1 MLQSLQNGCAS
12 FLGVGVCPKGF
23 KCRSCQNQ
31 PREGL
36 ANGLWSLAYQ
46 LSERE
51 VTAGW
56 SPSEEWNISYRWGLE
71 PI

>member
-1 MLQSLQNGCAS
+1 MVVLLSWEWGYVRRVSNVEAAKIN
-12 FLGVGVCPKGF
+12 LG
-23 KCRSCQNQ
+23 R
-31 PREGL
+31 GL
-36 ANGLWSLAYQ
+36 VNGLWSLAYQ